1 MLSNLMS
8 ITCIP
13 LFITILYEIEVKP
26 ELEYLYKDIII
37 ALFDKYNVY
46 LKPVGIKLVLEDA
59 LPYSLYSQD
68 ADYKDLIKF
77 SGTDNLSGMMSV
89 LVNKQKNILL
99 IASTQVDQSDVYFNL
114 KNPCASKYI
123 TTFNKS
129 NSLELDTISS
139 IYGAIERYLGEL
151 MSTKIPKTLGIVNL
165 GDAQNFSQNLI
176 NNGFIDRV
184 QNCSGRNKILSN
196 KEDLFE
202 QFKDIGEKIP
212 ENLED
217 LPTTD
222 QDSISNKIIG
232 KEENFVINDTR
243 ETFQPEK
250 STLKREKVP
259 GGKNSK
265 PKRFKKSKSLQY
277 LNRPKKNKI

>member
-114 KNPCASKYI
+114 KNPCA
-123 TTFNKS
+123 FF
-129 NSLELDTISS
+129 L
-139 IYGAIERYLGEL
+139 RYY
-151 MSTKIPKTLGIVNL
+151 SH
-165 GDAQNFSQNLI
+165 
-176 NNGFIDRV
+176 
-184 QNCSGRNKILSN
+184 
-196 KEDLFE
+196 
-202 QFKDIGEKIP
+202 
-212 ENLED
+212 
-217 LPTTD
+217 
-222 QDSISNKIIG
+222 
-232 KEENFVINDTR
+232 
-243 ETFQPEK
+243 
-250 STLKREKVP
+250 
-259 GGKNSK
+259 
-265 PKRFKKSKSLQY
+265 
-277 LNRPKKNKI
+277 